1 MDKDLYQNLIDV
13 LNIYYPQV
21 GTIRASTISE
31 AKKFW
36 YNYEL
41 YKLFGPLPNID
52 FEDRSYLENLY
63 FLVVNYSQT
72 LLDFSSTFSH
82 YVHLFYF
89 NSETVSPKFAV
100 DFISLVNKFLKNLS
114 LPGLSDEQKEN
125 LNNFVSDFS
134 SYELFV
140 PLVTENL
147 SFNKYKIGTIYRKAL
162 INGLKNIS
170 QDSPEYLK
178 LKDLYTRIRNRT
190 YEFFTQRNRG
200 FYNILE
206 QRGLVQI
213 YESCFNASFEKQTIV
228 IDNIEQEYRRAVRV
242 IYDEKIEALL
252 NPPYFPII
260 SQIIGLDELRLS
272 QLKEYL
278 KDAL

>member
-1 MDKDLYQNLIDV
+1 MDKDLYQNLISV
-13 LNIYYPQV
+13 LNTYYPQV
-21 GTIRASTISE
+21 GTIRASTIYE
-31 AKKFW
+31 AKEFW
-36 YNYEL
+36 YSYEL

-72 LLDFSSTFSH
+72 LLDFSTTFSY
-82 YVHLFYF
+82 YVDLFYF
-89 NSETVSPKFAV
+89 NSETGTPKFV
-100 DFISLVNKFLKNLS
+100 SNFISLVNKFLKNLS
-114 LPGLSDEQKEN
+114 LPVLSDEQREN
-125 LNNFVSDFS
+125 LTNFISDFS
-134 SYELFV
+134 AYELFV

-147 SFNKYKIGTIYRKAL
+147 SFTKYKIGTLYRKAL
-162 INGLKNIS
+162 IGGLKNIP
-170 QDSPEYLK
+170 QDIPEYAK

-213 YESCFNASFEKQTIV
+213 YESCFNASFEKQTII
-228 IDNIEQEYRRAVRV
+228 IDNIEQEYRRAVQV
-242 IYDEKIEALL
+242 IYNEKIEALL
-252 NPPYFPII
+252 NPPYFPMI
-260 SQIIGLDELRLS
+260 SQIIDLDGLKSS

-278 KDAL
+278 KYAL

>member
-1 MDKDLYQNLIDV
+1 MDKDLYKNLIDV
-13 LNIYYPQV
+13 LNNYYPQV
-21 GTIRASTISE
+21 GTIRVSTISE
-31 AKKFW
+31 AKEFW
-36 YNYEL
+36 YNHEL
-41 YKLFGPLPNID
+41 YKFFGPLPNID

-63 FLVVNYSQT
+63 FLVVNYSKT
-72 LLDFSSTFSH
+72 LLDFSATFSY
-82 YVHLFYF
+82 YVYLFYF
-89 NSETVSPKFAV
+89 NSEGVTPKFV
-100 DFISLVNKFLKNLS
+100 NNFISLVNKFLKNLS

-125 LNNFVSDFS
+125 LTNFVSDFS

-140 PLVTENL
+140 PLLTENL

-162 INGLKNIS
+162 ISGLKNIPQNS
-170 QDSPEYLK
+170 QEYIK

-190 YEFFTQRNRG
+190 YEFFTQRNRN

-228 IDNIEQEYRRAVRV
+228 IDNIEQEYRRAIKV
-242 IYDEKIEALL
+242 IYNEKIEALL
-252 NPPYFPII
+252 NPPYFPMI
-260 SQIIGLDELRLS
+260 SQITNLDEIRSS

-278 KDAL
+278 KNVL